1 MTVAVGA
8 EGTILHVVREEDLAT
23 AFANDVPVLATPILL
38 WLAEVAA
45 MRAVEGA
52 LEPGSMT
59 VGVAHRAE
67 HLAATPLGR
76 TVRVRARL
84 VEVDGARLCFAV
96 DGSDGNA
103 EILAGEHDR
112 VVVEAKRFRDK
123 VRRNERRAT

>member
-8 EGTILHVVREEDLAT
+8 EKTILHVVREEDLAT

-38 WLAEVAA
+38 WLAEIAA

-59 VGVAHRAE
+59 VGVAHRSE
-67 HLAATPLGR
+67 HLAATPLGC
-76 TVRVRARL
+76 TVCVRARL
-84 VEVDGARLCFAV
+84 VELDGARLRFAV
-96 DGSDGNA
+96 SGHDGSN

-112 VVVEAKRFRDK
+112 FVVEEQRFRDRVQRK
-123 VRRNERRAT
+123 GRRAE

>member
-8 EGTILHVVREEDLAT
+8 EGTILHEVREEDLAT

-59 VGVAHRAE
+59 VGVAHRSE
-67 HLAATPLGR
+67 HLAATPLGC
-76 TVRVRARL
+76 TVRVRALL

-96 DGSDGNA
+96 EGSDGSA

-112 VVVEAKRFRDK
+112 VVVEAKRFRDR
-123 VRRNERRAT
+123 VRHNERRAT